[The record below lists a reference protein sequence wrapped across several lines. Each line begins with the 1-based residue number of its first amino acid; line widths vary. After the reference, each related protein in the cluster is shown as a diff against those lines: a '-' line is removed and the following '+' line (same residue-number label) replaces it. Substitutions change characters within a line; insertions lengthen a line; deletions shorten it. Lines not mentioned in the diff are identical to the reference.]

1 MKINIHKSN
10 ERGTSRYDWL
20 LSRHSFSFAN
30 YYNPKKMN
38 FGALRVLNDDIVDA
52 GKGFGMHRHEN
63 MEIVSIVL
71 EGSLEHKDSMGNHG
85 IIKENEVQRMSAGT
99 GVNHSEFNHSK
110 TDKSHFLQIWIE
122 PNEMGLE
129 PSYEQKNI
137 PTTKNKLHEVAS
149 GTKKK
154 DVVYIHQNTFMFI
167 GNFDKGNESMQI
179 LADNSHGAFV
189 FVIEG
194 EIELEK
200 NILAAGDSAEITGA
214 GKVAFKANKQSKVLL
229 IEVPMN

>member
-71 EGSLEHKDSMGNHG
+71 EGSLEHKDSIGNHG
-85 IIKENEVQRMSAGT
+85 IIK
-99 GVNHSEFNHSK
+99 
-110 TDKSHFLQIWIE
+110 
-122 PNEMGLE
+122 
-129 PSYEQKNI
+129 KN
-137 PTTKNKLHEVAS
+137 
-149 GTKKK
+149 
-154 DVVYIHQNTFMFI
+154 
-167 GNFDKGNESMQI
+167 
-179 LADNSHGAFV
+179 
-189 FVIEG
+189 
-194 EIELEK
+194 
-200 NILAAGDSAEITGA
+200 
-214 GKVAFKANKQSKVLL
+214 
-229 IEVPMN
+229 